1 MNVVKNIKVQ
11 ITAELFA
18 EPSRSIAF
26 ILPQEIVEMCSF
38 DYVKFVI
45 RENVDALR
53 DSIEKADVQN
63 TFTSVDGFIVL
74 DAATSWMP
82 LPDPP
87 KEDV

>member
-1 MNVVKNIKVQ
+1 MSVIRNIEIH
-11 ITAELFA
+11 ITAELFD

-26 ILPQEIVEMCSF
+26 SLPQELIEACSL

-53 DSIEKADVQN
+53 DAI
-63 TFTSVDGFIVL
+63 
-74 DAATSWMP
+74 
-82 LPDPP
+82 